1 MSAQP
6 ASPSP
11 AVVRDACSELISAGK
26 AVTFSAVARQTAISR
41 TTLYRRHDLRDVI
54 DQHREQGGASYPSTG
69 WQPRSPAPPRARSH
83 CRQRP
88 PPRRTDP
95 LAEKDQAGQLS
106 RS

>member
-41 TTLYRRHDLRDVI
+41 TTLYRRHDLRQLI
-54 DQHREQGGASYPSTG
+54 EQHRET
-69 WQPRSPAPPRARSH
+69 RRDDLSPAQLATQVSQLQQALEAVAASVRRHDEQLRTLKRTSRAS
-83 CRQRP
+83 
-88 PPRRTDP
+88 
-95 LAEKDQAGQLS
+95 
-106 RS
+106 

>member
-11 AVVRDACSELISAGK
+11 AAVRDACSELISAGK

-69 WQPRSPAPPRARSH
+69 WQPRSTSSATRSKPLPPASAATKNRSAR
-83 CRQRP
+83 
-88 PPRRTDP
+88 
-95 LAEKDQAGQLS
+95 
-106 RS
+106 